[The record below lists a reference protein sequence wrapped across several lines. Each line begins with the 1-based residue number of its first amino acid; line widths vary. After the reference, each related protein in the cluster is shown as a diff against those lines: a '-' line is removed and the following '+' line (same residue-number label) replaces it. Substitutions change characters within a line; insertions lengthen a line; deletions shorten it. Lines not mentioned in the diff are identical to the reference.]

1 MLSLRLSGITKHF
14 GNVTAVH
21 NFNLEVK
28 EGELISLLGPSGC
41 GKTTVLRCVAG
52 FEKPDEGEICFF
64 DKVIN
69 DLPPE
74 KRDIALL
81 FQAYALFPNMTV
93 KENIAFPLMIRGES
107 KSVQNAR
114 VKELLSMIQLEDL
127 ESRSIAQLS
136 GGQKQRVALARALAR
151 DPKILLLDEP
161 LSALDAKIR
170 QELRHEI
177 RRIQTQLGI
186 TTIYVTHDQ
195 EEALSISDQVVVM
208 EKGLIQQMG
217 TPAEIYRRP
226 QTCFVAGFVGTMNLF
241 PGEVVGE
248 KLFQWE
254 HERFVVED
262 AQTWEKN
269 TRAHLCIRPE
279 VMSVV
284 CSKNEIP
291 QGWNALPAEVEPL
304 TFLGSTIRT
313 TLRAA
318 SGMLV
323 IADLPAEA
331 ASCLSVG
338 QQVYA
343 CFKTDVGV
351 LVKEKL

>member
-64 DKVIN
+64 NKIIN
-69 DLPPE
+69 NLPPE

-107 KSVQNAR
+107 KSAQNTR
-114 VKELLSMIQLEDL
+114 VKELLAMIQLDDL
-127 ESRSIAQLS
+127 ENRSIAQLS

-151 DPKILLLDEP
+151 DPKVLLLDEP

-208 EKGLIQQMG
+208 EKGLIQQQG
-217 TPAEIYRRP
+217 TPGEIYRRP
-226 QTCFVAGFVGTMNLF
+226 QTRFVAGFVGTMNLF
-241 PGEVVGE
+241 PGRLVGE
-248 KLFQWE
+248 KTFQWE
-254 HERFVVED
+254 QEKFIVED
-262 AQTWEKN
+262 ALSWEKGSN
-269 TRAHLCIRPE
+269 AYLCIRPE
-279 VMSVV
+279 AMTVV
-284 CSKNEIP
+284 DAKENVP
-291 QGWNALPAEVEPL
+291 MGWNSLPAEVEPL
-304 TFLGSTIRT
+304 TFLGSTVRS
-313 TLRAA
+313 TLRTA
-318 SGMLV
+318 SGMTV
-323 IADLPAEA
+323 IADLPAE
-331 ASCLSVG
+331 SVSGLTIG
-338 QQVYA
+338 QQVYT
-343 CFKTDVGV
+343 CFKTTAGI
-351 LVKEKL
+351 LVKEQL